1 MSNEQLRQ
9 EKSSQQKVAVIV
21 PCYNEEAV
29 IKESYRRTR
38 AVLDRLPQQTEIIYI
53 NDGSFDQ
60 TRNLLNS
67 LADADPEVKVL
78 HFSRNFGHQPAVTA
92 GINHCDA
99 DLAVIIDADMQDPP
113 ELIPELL
120 DTQAREHANVVYC
133 VRRSRAGESFFK
145 LFTAKAFYRIM
156 NRMSEVN
163 FPLDT
168 GDFRLI
174 DRKVINAFNQLHE
187 RGKYIRGLISWVGF
201 HQVPFYYEREAR
213 IAGETKYPLGKM
225 VRFASN
231 AMLYFS
237 KKPLQLATGLGFIS
251 VLVGIVLAIW
261 FTLGKIY
268 GFSNAEVG
276 WTSIMTSIIFFGGV
290 QLLTVGV
297 LGQYVGILFDEIK
310 ARPEYIIDEQRN
322 DTTANKQKEAYHE
335 KI

>member
-1 MSNEQLRQ
+1 MKKL
-9 EKSSQQKVAVIV
+9 AVII

-29 IKESYRRTR
+29 ITVSYQRTR
-38 AVLDRLPQQTEIIYI
+38 KVLSALSIPATIIYI
-53 NDGSFDQ
+53 NDGSRDK
-60 TRNLLNS
+60 TRQLLDEIAAS
-67 LADADPEVKVL
+67 DPDVKVI

-92 GINHCDA
+92 GINNCDA
-99 DLAVIIDADMQDPP
+99 DLAIIIDADLQDPP
-113 ELIPELL
+113 ELIPGILEL
-120 DTQAREHANVVYC
+120 QEKENANVVYC
-133 VRRSRAGESFFK
+133 VRKSREGESFFK
-145 LFTAKAFYRIM
+145 LFSAKAFYRLM
-156 NRMSEVN
+156 NYMSEVH

-174 DRKVINAFNQLHE
+174 DRKVMDQFDRFQE

-213 IAGETKYPLGKM
+213 FAGETKYPISKM
-225 VRFASN
+225 LKFAST

-237 KKPLQLATGLGFIS
+237 KKPLRLAMSLGFIS
-251 VLVGIVLAIW
+251 VLLGIVLAVW

-268 GFSNAEVG
+268 GFSNAETG

-310 ARPEYIIDEQRN
+310 ARPEYIIDEKKN
-322 DTTANKQKEAYHE
+322 F
-335 KI
+335 

>member
-1 MSNEQLRQ
+1 
-9 EKSSQQKVAVIV
+9 
-21 PCYNEEAV
+21 
-29 IKESYRRTR
+29 
-38 AVLDRLPQQTEIIYI
+38 
-53 NDGSFDQ
+53 
-60 TRNLLNS
+60 
-67 LADADPEVKVL
+67 
-78 HFSRNFGHQPAVTA
+78 
-92 GINHCDA
+92 
-99 DLAVIIDADMQDPP
+99 MQDPP

-261 FTLGKIY
+261 FTLGKVY

-322 DTTANKQKEAYHE
+322 VTTANKQKEAYHE

>member
-187 RGKYIRGLISWVGF
+187 RGKYIHGLISWVGF

-261 FTLGKIY
+261 FTLGKVY

-322 DTTANKQKEAYHE
+322 VTTANKQKEAYHE